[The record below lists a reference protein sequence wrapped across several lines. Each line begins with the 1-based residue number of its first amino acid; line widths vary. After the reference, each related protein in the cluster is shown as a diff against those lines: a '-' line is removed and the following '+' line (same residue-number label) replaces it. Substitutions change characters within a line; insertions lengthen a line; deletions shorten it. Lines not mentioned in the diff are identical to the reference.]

1 MHHSNRMYL
10 RQKYILFTP
19 ADLAETP
26 LPIAVLQRFP
36 MGRTEFFGTSEFQVT
51 YRWINKLYFY
61 LKLLQRVRRIS
72 PHETKQ
78 EEP

>member
-51 YRWINKLYFY
+51 YR
-61 LKLLQRVRRIS
+61 
-72 PHETKQ
+72 
-78 EEP
+78 